1 MIVEKNRVILTVVQ
15 KQASLENFAWML
27 LFLMLQKETEKLD
40 SLEMFSNNFSKDVI
54 QISQPD
60 SGMHSTR
67 RCQEVVFLTF
77 PSIEQ
82 NILWTRY
89 NNIQKQ
95 LQKATKLHNAEASNS
110 QLMDTW
116 KS

>member
-1 MIVEKNRVILTVVQ
+1 
-15 KQASLENFAWML
+15 ML

-67 RCQEVVFLTF
+67 RCQESGFSHLPF
-77 PSIEQ
+77 
-82 NILWTRY
+82 
-89 NNIQKQ
+89 
-95 LQKATKLHNAEASNS
+95 H
-110 QLMDTW
+110 
-116 KS
+116 